1 MDYGPN
7 AACERRRR
15 DAMRLKDKVAVVTGG
30 AQGIGRAIAL
40 GLGHEGAKVAVADLQ
55 ADKAEAVADELNRL
69 GAEGLAVEVDVANEA
84 SVKRLAQKAFDR
96 FGRVDIL
103 VNDAGVYLK
112 ASVVAMTE
120 ENWDRTLNVNLGG
133 NFLCSRAFVP
143 SMRAQKS
150 GRILSIASGIAHYG
164 AKEFA
169 PYAASKAAI
178 IGFVKSLARE
188 VGPDGITVNAICPG
202 AANTAMPRT
211 HRTEEE
217 LMARLRAN
225 PLGHVLEPEDFVGAV
240 LYLASDA
247 GSYVTGQA
255 INVNCGSYMT

>member
-1 MDYGPN
+1 MKMDG
-7 AACERRRR
+7 R
-15 DAMRLKDKVAVVTGG
+15 VAVVTGG

-40 GLGHEGAKVAVADLQ
+40 GLAREGAKVVIADLQ
-55 ADKAEAVADELNRL
+55 ANKAESVAKELSDL
-69 GAEGLAVEVDVANEA
+69 GTEALALEVDVANEPA
-84 SVKRLAQKAFDR
+84 VKRLAEQTFNR
-96 FGRVDIL
+96 FGRIDIL

-112 ASVVAMTE
+112 APVIEISE
-120 ENWDRTLNVNLGG
+120 ENWDRTINVNLGG

-143 SMRAQKS
+143 AMRAQRS
-150 GRILSIASGIAHYG
+150 GRIISIASGIAHYG

-178 IGFVKSLARE
+178 IGFVKALARE

-211 HRTEEE
+211 HRSEEE
-217 LMARLRAN
+217 LMARLRSN
-225 PLGHVLEPEDFVGAV
+225 PLGHVLEPEDFVGTV
-240 LYLASDA
+240 LFLASDRA
-247 GSYVTGQA
+247 SYITGQA

>member
-1 MDYGPN
+1 V
-7 AACERRRR
+7 
-15 DAMRLKDKVAVVTGG
+15 RLEGKIAVVTGG

-40 GLGHEGAKVAVADLQ
+40 GLAREGAKIVVADLQ
-55 ADKAEAVADELNRL
+55 SEKARSVSGELSHLGTEALP
-69 GAEGLAVEVDVANEA
+69 VEVDVADES
-84 SVKRLAQKAFDR
+84 SVKRLAEKTFNR

-112 ASVVAMTE
+112 ASVVDINE
-120 ENWDRTLNVNLGG
+120 ENWDRTINVNLGG

-143 SMRAQKS
+143 SMRAQKG
-150 GRILSIASGIAHYG
+150 GRIISIASGIAHYG

-169 PYAASKAAI
+169 SYAASKAAI
-178 IGFVKSLARE
+178 LGFVKALARE
-188 VGPDGITVNAICPG
+188 LGPDGITVNAICPG

-217 LMARLRAN
+217 LMTRLRSN
-225 PLGHVLEPEDFVGAV
+225 PLGHVLEAEDFVGPV
-240 LYLASDA
+240 LFLASDA
-247 GSYVTGQA
+247 ASYITGQT

>member
-1 MDYGPN
+1 MKLDG
-7 AACERRRR
+7 
-15 DAMRLKDKVAVVTGG
+15 KVAVVTGG

-40 GLGHEGAKVAVADLQ
+40 GLGREGAQVVVADLQ
-55 ADKAEAVADELNRL
+55 GNKAESVTNELNDL
-69 GAEGLAVEVDVANEA
+69 GTEALAVEVDVANEA
-84 SVKRLAQKAFDR
+84 AVKRLAEQTFNR
-96 FGRVDIL
+96 FGRIDIL

-112 ASVVAMTE
+112 APVVDISE
-120 ENWDRTLNVNLGG
+120 ESWDRTINVNLGG

-143 SMRAQKS
+143 AMRAQRS
-150 GRILSIASGIAHYG
+150 GRIISIASGIAHYG

-178 IGFVKSLARE
+178 IGFVKALARE

-202 AANTAMPRT
+202 VANTAMPRT

-217 LMARLRAN
+217 LVARLRSN
-225 PLGHVLEPEDFVGAV
+225 PLGHVLEPEDFVGTV
-240 LYLASDA
+240 LFLASDRA
-247 GSYVTGQA
+247 SYITGQA